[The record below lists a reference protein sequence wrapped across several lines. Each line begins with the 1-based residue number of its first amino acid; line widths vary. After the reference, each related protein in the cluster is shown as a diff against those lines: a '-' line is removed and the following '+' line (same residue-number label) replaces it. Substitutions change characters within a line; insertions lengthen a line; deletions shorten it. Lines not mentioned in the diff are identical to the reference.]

1 MRSTYFTNSEICSS
15 GNFRDDSDSPVD
27 VTSQAGGEIRN
38 SSNPP
43 EASEKVTVPEEAP
56 TSAPVKDDLLAGP
69 KVDKSKIYVEF
80 LDNEL
85 AQTSIPDNG
94 RVAYLGESSN
104 LSFIIRRHAADDADK
119 EIYHYPIPDVFR
131 ESTTMKLSVLD
142 ADEVEAL
149 KNRGAFL
156 LPPKDVCDDLIETYF
171 TKIAPQIPVINR
183 TVFMKQYRN
192 VTDPPPLLLLQVI
205 FLAAS
210 RVSKNPALV
219 DRETGSTNNASMTFW
234 KRAKAL
240 YDADYEDDKVVIIQS
255 LLLLSWWWEGPE
267 DVTRNVW
274 YWIGT
279 AIRVAQGIG
288 MHRSV
293 SKSKMSVVQKR
304 TWKRVWWTC
313 FAQESVWTPSQ
324 TYIY

>member
-1 MRSTYFTNSEICSS
+1 MASS
-15 GNFRDDSDSPVD
+15 IQVADNGTPNGTKRKSSASSASSPELQRPSVLATTPKPGL
-27 VTSQAGGEIRN
+27 VS
-38 SSNPP
+38 P
-43 EASEKVTVPEEAP
+43 EAESDQKNRIKNWYSKYVDQDVLRAP
-56 TSAPVKDDLLAGP
+56 TVDDT
-69 KVDKSKIYVEF
+69 K
-80 LDNEL
+80 
-85 AQTSIPDNG
+85 
-94 RVAYLGESSN
+94 VAYIGESSH
-104 LSFIIRRHAADDADK
+104 LSFVVRREESNQPGDQVL
-119 EIYHYPIPDVFR
+119 YYPLHERFR
-131 ESTTMKLSVLD
+131 DSTTVKLSILD
-142 ADEVEAL
+142 ADELEAL

-156 LPPKDVCDDLIETYF
+156 LPPRDVCDDLIETYF

-183 TVFMKQYRN
+183 TEFIQHYNN
-192 VTDPPPLLLLQVI
+192 VNDPPPLLLLQVI

-240 YDADYEDDKVVIIQS
+240 YDADYEDDKVVVVQA

-293 SKSKMSVVQKR
+293 ANSRISLVKRR

-313 FAQESVWTPSQ
+313 FAQE
-324 TYIY
+324 

>member
-1 MRSTYFTNSEICSS
+1 MLKDESQSPTDIIASNSRI
-15 GNFRDDSDSPVD
+15 GNNDASEDTSRRNDSDHPETTQTPGSVLAESINSPY
-27 VTSQAGGEIRN
+27 
-38 SSNPP
+38 SN
-43 EASEKVTVPEEAP
+43 ERA
-56 TSAPVKDDLLAGP
+56 
-69 KVDKSKIYVEF
+69 DKSKIYVDF
-80 LDNEL
+80 VDTDMTKTL
-85 AQTSIPDNG
+85 IPDNG

-104 LSFIIRRHAADDADK
+104 LSFIVRRHAADNADK
-119 EIYHYPIPDVFR
+119 EIFHYPIPDVFR

-156 LPPKDVCDDLIETYF
+156 LPPRDVCDDLIETYF

-183 TVFMKQYRN
+183 TTFMKQYHD
-192 VTDPPPLLLLQVI
+192 VSDPPPLLLLQVI

-293 SKSKMSVVQKR
+293 AKSKMSITQKR

-313 FAQESVWTPSQ
+313 FAQE
-324 TYIY
+324 

>member
-1 MRSTYFTNSEICSS
+1 MADRKVGMQRMYSKFVEKDIL
-15 GNFRDDSDSPVD
+15 
-27 VTSQAGGEIRN
+27 QAPI
-38 SSNPP
+38 
-43 EASEKVTVPEEAP
+43 
-56 TSAPVKDDLLAGP
+56 
-69 KVDKSKIYVEF
+69 
-80 LDNEL
+80 LDG
-85 AQTSIPDNG
+85 S

-104 LSFIIRRHAADDADK
+104 LSFVVRRQEPSSFDK
-119 EIYHYPIPDVFR
+119 GVLHYPLPDAYR
-131 ESTTMKLSVLD
+131 ESTTVKLSVLD
-142 ADEVEAL
+142 AEELEAL

-156 LPPKDVCDDLIETYF
+156 LPPRDVCDDLIETYF

-183 TVFMKQYRN
+183 TEFLQHYNDVN
-192 VTDPPPLLLLQVI
+192 DPPPLLLLQVI

-240 YDADYEDDKVVIIQS
+240 YDADYEDDKVVIIQA

-293 SKSKMSVVQKR
+293 ENSTMSVVKKR

-313 FAQESVWTPSQ
+313 FAQE
-324 TYIY
+324 